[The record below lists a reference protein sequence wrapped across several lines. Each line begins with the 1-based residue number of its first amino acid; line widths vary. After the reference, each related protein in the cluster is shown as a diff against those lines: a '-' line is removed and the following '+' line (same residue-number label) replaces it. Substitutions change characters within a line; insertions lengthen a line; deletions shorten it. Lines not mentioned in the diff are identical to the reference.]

1 MDRERYRGLLDMLD
15 GGGAGRS
22 GQTFEGGLFS
32 GLLNALGIRPM
43 GYAARLEDARPQP
56 RPQGLVPPPPQPAPP
71 IQTQPLIGS
80 LSPDDILAAINS
92 GRLPAGPPTRPAAP
106 TPAPTAL
113 PTFADLLEMDRRR
126 RGGQAVMGFEIGRA
140 FPPTYR

>member
-15 GGGAGRS
+15 GGGMGQAG
-22 GQTFEGGLFS
+22 QKFEGGLFS

-56 RPQGLVPPPPQPAPP
+56 RPQGLVPSPTPQPAPP

-113 PTFADLLEMDRRR
+113 PSFADLLEMDRKRR
-126 RGGQAVMGFEIGRA
+126 PEYAVPFY
-140 FPPTYR
+140 PPMNR

>member
-22 GQTFEGGLFS
+22 GQTFEGGALS

-56 RPQGLVPPPPQPAPP
+56 RPQGLVPPPAPP
-71 IQTQPLIGS
+71 IQTQPLLGPYS
-80 LSPDDILAAINS
+80 LDHIREAIDS
-92 GRLPAGPPTRPAAP
+92 GRLPAGPPLRPAAP
-106 TPAPTAL
+106 PTAL
-113 PTFADLLEMDRRR
+113 PSFADLLEMDRKRR
-126 RGGQAVMGFEIGRA
+126 SDYAVPFY
-140 FPPTYR
+140 PPMNR